1 MCVRAVCVRACVR
14 VCMCARARVGV
25 RVFAGERGHVCAIYI
40 ESLCVLEGVWG
51 GRE

>member
-1 MCVRAVCVRACVR
+1 MCVRAVCVRACVY
-14 VCMCARARVGV
+14 VCARTRG
-25 RVFAGERGHVCAIYI
+25 RAGGRGHVCAIYI